1 MAEYQADPAMPP
13 RMQHSRPVMVA
24 LLLLPVAL
32 SVQVGTSITEV
43 YFRSQD
49 RWLFM
54 LLMLALL
61 ALGVRVPRWTV
72 PDLALNWRRVLPVLV
87 LLAALLWWGTYAL
100 MADYPLTRDEHMVLF
115 DMAVFAKGHLLEP
128 LAQAWRGNPKA
139 LVPDFLMDVP
149 GSAALVSG
157 YLPGNAMLR
166 LAFSRLADPPL
177 MNPLLAAIGGFALYD
192 IARRLFGDD
201 RRTLLVT
208 MVLYLASAQLLVT
221 AMTVYAMTAHTA
233 LSLVWLALFLRGG
246 PGGHAGAMVVGF
258 VAMGL
263 HQVVF
268 HPLFAGPF
276 LLWLVGQRR
285 FGLFAVHAAVMGA
298 GALFWMV
305 YPALAIGSMGIAA
318 TGGAGDGVSFLRD
331 RVWPLLVERD
341 PLTLRLMML
350 NLIRFSVWQHLALL
364 PLVFM
369 AWPLVRRNEGIAAPL
384 AGGIVLTI
392 LFCGLILPLQGHGW
406 GYRYLAPLL
415 GSFALLGGLGYRRW
429 RADAPVVADGVVM
442 ALSALTPFFM
452 AATMWWAHQFV
463 LPHVRLDTVIAAKNA
478 DMVLVDTEW
487 PRQAVDQVRNL
498 PDLSNRPLRLS
509 SVALDGAALARLCRE
524 GSIALITRRDIRAAG
539 YELYFGERSP
549 AFEAKV
555 RQGLAGKPCL
565 ISAQ

>member
-1 MAEYQADPAMPP
+1 MEEHQVVPAPPP
-13 RMQHSRPVMVA
+13 RLQISRLIVIG
-24 LLLLPVAL
+24 LLLFPVAL
-32 SVQVGTSITEV
+32 SVQIGTSVTEF

-54 LLMLALL
+54 ALMLALL
-61 ALGVRVPRWTV
+61 VLSYRVPRWQV
-72 PDLALNWRRVLPVLV
+72 PDLALNWARLLPLLTGLV
-87 LLAALLWWGTYAL
+87 LLLWWGTYAL
-100 MADYPLTRDEHMVLF
+100 MANYPLTRDEHMVLF

-128 LAQAWRGNPKA
+128 LAVEWRGNPKV

-166 LAFSRLADPPL
+166 LAFAQLADPAL
-177 MNPLLAAIGGFALYD
+177 MNPLLVAIGAIALYD

-201 RRTLLVT
+201 RRAVLVV
-208 MVLYLASAQLLVT
+208 MVLYLGSAQVLVN
-221 AMTVYAMTAHTA
+221 AMTVYAMTGHTA

-246 PGGHAGAMVVGF
+246 RAGHTGAMAVGL

-268 HPLFAGPF
+268 HPLFAAPF
-276 LLWLVGQRR
+276 LLWLLAQRR
-285 FGLFAVHAAVMGA
+285 YRLFAAHTAVMGA

-305 YPALAIGSMGIAA
+305 YPALAIHSMGIAA
-318 TGGAGDGVSFLRD
+318 SGGAGDGVSFLRD

-350 NLIRFSVWQHLALL
+350 NLVRFTVWQHLALL
-364 PLVFM
+364 PLVAM
-369 AWPLVRRNEGIAAPL
+369 AWPLVRQNREIAAPL
-384 AGGIVLTI
+384 AGGIVLTL
-392 LFCGLILPLQGHGW
+392 LFCTLILPLQGHGW

-415 GSFALLGGLGYRRW
+415 GNFALLGGLGYRRW
-429 RADAPVVADGVVM
+429 CERERTVANGVVM
-442 ALSALTPFFM
+442 ALSGLTVVFLVV
-452 AATMWWAHQFV
+452 TMWGAQRFV
-463 LPHVRLDTVIAAKNA
+463 MPHARLDAAIATRQA
-478 DMVLVDTEW
+478 DMVLIDTEV

-509 SVALDGAALARLCRE
+509 SSALDAATLARLCDR
-524 GSIALITRRDIRAAG
+524 GTIALITRADMLRQG
-539 YELYFGERSP
+539 FGSDVPVASP
-549 AFEAKV
+549 RFEAKV

-565 ISAQ
+565 RPN